1 MKKKNETGPA
11 KSELILHQ
19 MEAGKTKIKVH
30 LQEETIWLTQKLMAE
45 LSRTTPQN
53 ITTHLRN
60 IFNEGE
66 LDEAA
71 TCKGFLLGGV
81 VA

>member
-19 MEAGKTKIKVH
+19 TEAGKTKIEVH
-30 LQEETIWLTQKLMAE
+30 LQEETIWLTQKLMAD
-45 LSRTTPQN
+45 LFQTTPQN
-53 ITTHLRN
+53 ITADLRN

-71 TCKGFLLGGV
+71 TCKGFYLEGW
-81 VA
+81 